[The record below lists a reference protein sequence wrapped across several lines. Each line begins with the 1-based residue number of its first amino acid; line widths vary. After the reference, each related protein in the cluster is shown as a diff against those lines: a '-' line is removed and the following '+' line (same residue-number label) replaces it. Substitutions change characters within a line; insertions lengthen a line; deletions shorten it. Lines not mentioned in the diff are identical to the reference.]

1 MNDRVNRW
9 ERFLDSLSTEGGH
22 IVLWIAL
29 LGLGAAF
36 VKMGIEYGHE
46 IMVGAVAGLGISLK
60 SGVRSNNTRQNSTTE
75 PDPNKPKEP

>member
-1 MNDRVNRW
+1 MNVNIW

-22 IVLWIAL
+22 IVLWIAIL
-29 LGLGAAF
+29 ILGAAF

-60 SGVRSNNTRQNSTTE
+60 SATRSNNTRLSSSDTE
-75 PDPNKPKEP
+75 KKEPSI